1 MSGGAARGRR
11 SSAFVQERNSRQRTG
26 GGIQYARGSTDEQG
40 IPADG
45 RGIDVAVIMR
55 FGATSS
61 RSRPH
66 SQCSSL
72 CLLKSGSDGLL
83 LRTLPSSPS
92 STNPQTAH
100 SVNSQTEKRTGSR
113 KKTAETA
120 RGQDQNGGD
129 TGQNGQGECEEQAI
143 LGLTG
148 TAFQYARHGRP
159 TSEPRQLPR
168 AHAQTPRSAPVH
180 LQQRRHPVQPEVIAE
195 SG

>member
-1 MSGGAARGRR
+1 M
-11 SSAFVQERNSRQRTG
+11 QERNSRQRTG

-45 RGIDVAVIMR
+45 RGTHVALIMR
-55 FGATSS
+55 FGATSLKS
-61 RSRPH
+61 FSTSFPI
-66 SQCSSL
+66 L
-72 CLLKSGSDGLL
+72 ALLKSGSDGL

-129 TGQNGQGECEEQAI
+129 TGQNGQGECEEQAVI
-143 LGLTG
+143 PG
-148 TAFQYARHGRP
+148 
-159 TSEPRQLPR
+159 
-168 AHAQTPRSAPVH
+168 
-180 LQQRRHPVQPEVIAE
+180 HPFATY
-195 SG
+195 S